1 MIRLTRIRREA
12 VIHENFRGERKR
24 SFEKELLVNQRRL
37 LRGEIEGHT
46 FNSDRWKPA
55 KEQLLTETLGKCAY
69 CEAPMSTVAYGDVE
83 YYRPKSV
90 YWWLAYCID
99 NYLASCQLCNQ
110 KFKKAFF
117 PIKNRKMREPVIRRD
132 TTDAFIDSK
141 AGTIAPHPLDSNQVD
156 KFIQYHKQ
164 ERPLLLNPYFDD
176 PTEYVAWRVDDVL
189 GEVEFIAAPS
199 NTDAEPFVMAAIEY
213 YGLNRRELLDHR
225 HRTYKLYRQFK
236 RTLNEPRI
244 REETK
249 NEIRQTIESMQ
260 ARNAPFAGMIR
271 YFEEQP

>member
-117 PIKNRKMREPVIRRD
+117 PIKN
-132 TTDAFIDSK
+132 
-141 AGTIAPHPLDSNQVD
+141 TIFCLSLQILQ
-156 KFIQYHKQ
+156 K
-164 ERPLLLNPYFDD
+164 
-176 PTEYVAWRVDDVL
+176 
-189 GEVEFIAAPS
+189 
-199 NTDAEPFVMAAIEY
+199 
-213 YGLNRRELLDHR
+213 
-225 HRTYKLYRQFK
+225 
-236 RTLNEPRI
+236 
-244 REETK
+244 
-249 NEIRQTIESMQ
+249 RQTEVDPNSVKKSCDLYQTHKRDI
-260 ARNAPFAGMIR
+260 AK
-271 YFEEQP
+271 